1 MSLKKTLYRIIFE
14 ADTPAGKWFDIA
26 LIISIVISVLIV
38 MLDSV
43 QSIRYIHGR
52 LLNSMEWL
60 VTILFT
66 IEFILRLY
74 CSPKPIRYIFSFFGV
89 VDILSV
95 LPTYIGLFLPGTH
108 YLTVIRI
115 LRVLRIFRILKLVQY
130 MEESKLLI
138 QSIRESARKI
148 VLFICVVMT
157 ISTILGSVMYLIE
170 GEANGFTSIPKSIY
184 WAIVTLT
191 TVGYGDISPMTDLGQ
206 AISTFIMILGYSIIV
221 VPTGFVSASLIQAK
235 HYHVCDECGKKLT
248 VRSGFKNK

>member
-1 MSLKKTLYRIIFE
+1 MNLKKTLYRIIFE
-14 ADTPAGKWFDIA
+14 ADTPAGKWFDIG

-157 ISTILGSVMYLIE
+157 ISTILGSIMYLIE

-221 VPTGFVSASLIQAK
+221 VPTGFVSAGLIQAK
-235 HYHVCDECGKKLT
+235 HYHVCDECGKKLSA
-248 VRSGFKNK
+248 RSDIKSK

>member
-1 MSLKKTLYRIIFE
+1 MKLKKTIYKIIFE
-14 ADTPAGKWFDIA
+14 ADTPAGKWFDIG
-26 LIISIVISVLIV
+26 LIISIFVSVLIV

-43 QSIRYIHGR
+43 QSIRYVHGN
-52 LLNSMEWL
+52 LLNSLEWI

-66 IEFILRLY
+66 IEFFLRLY
-74 CSPKPIRYIFSFFGV
+74 CSPKPVKYVLSFFGV

-95 LPTYIGLFLPGTH
+95 LPTYVGVFLPGTH

-130 MEESKLLI
+130 MEESKMLI
-138 QSIRESARKI
+138 QSIRESSRKI
-148 VLFICVVMT
+148 VLFISVVMT
-157 ISTILGSVMYLIE
+157 ISTILGSIMYLVE
-170 GEANGFTSIPKSIY
+170 GEANGFTSIPKSVY

-221 VPTGFVSASLIQAK
+221 VPTGFVSAAIINKSRTPHICEHCQ
-235 HYHVCDECGKKLT
+235 KKII
-248 VRSGFKNK
+248 KK